1 MINLNR
7 FDLVSLR
14 LFAAVVETGS
24 LTAGATRFGI
34 SLAAASRRVLELEEG
49 VGTRLLDRGKKG
61 VTPTEA
67 GQTLYRH
74 SLRLAA
80 DLEGLAL
87 AMGDYGRGV
96 ASHVRLW
103 VNTSAVNGLV
113 PEALRTYLAEH
124 PNTKIDLEEA
134 LSDAVV
140 RAVLTGSA
148 DLGIFSEN
156 IPAAG
161 LETAVCD
168 VDELVLLL
176 PRHHALARRR
186 RVRFAEVIGQ
196 DFIGLERSA
205 SLVRL
210 VGAAAES
217 LGTSLKV
224 RVQVR
229 SFDAMCR
236 MIAAGIG
243 IGVLPRTAALPHVR
257 SMQLAEVRLD
267 EAWAARR
274 LLLGCRRVG
283 ALSRPARALAEV
295 ILRGSWPE
303 ALPGGH
309 AQQAHQGSA

>member
-14 LFAAVVETGS
+14 VLVAVIETGS
-24 LTAGATRFGI
+24 LTAGAERFGI
-34 SLAAASRRVLELEEG
+34 SLAAASRRVVDLEQD
-49 VGTRLLDRGKKG
+49 VGTRLLERSKKG

-74 SLRLAA
+74 SLRLVA

-113 PEALRTYLAEH
+113 PEALRSYLSAN
-124 PNTKIDLEEA
+124 PLTKIDLEEA

-140 RAVLTGSA
+140 RAVLNGSA
-148 DLGIFSEN
+148 DLGIFSDN
-156 IPAAG
+156 TPSAG
-161 LETAVCD
+161 LETTVCD

-176 PRHHALARRR
+176 PRDHALARRP
-186 RVRFAEVIGQ
+186 RVTFAEAIEH

-205 SLVRL
+205 SLLRL
-210 VGAAAES
+210 LGSAAES
-217 LGTSLKV
+217 LGASVKV

-236 MIAAGIG
+236 MVALGIG
-243 IGVLPRTAALPHVR
+243 IGVLPRAAAMPHVR
-257 SMQLAEVRLD
+257 SMQLAQVPLD
-267 EAWAARR
+267 EPWAERR
-274 LLLGCRRVG
+274 LLLGCRSFA
-283 ALSRPARALAEV
+283 ALSRPARALAEALLGGPV
-295 ILRGSWPE
+295 DIALLR
-303 ALPGGH
+303 
-309 AQQAHQGSA
+309 QT

>member
-14 LFAAVVETGS
+14 LYAAVVETGS
-24 LTAGATRFGI
+24 LTAGAARFGI

-49 VGTRLLDRGKKG
+49 VGTRLLDRSKKG
-61 VTPTEA
+61 VAPTDA
-67 GQTLYRH
+67 GHTLYRH

-87 AMGDYGRGV
+87 AMDDYGRGV
-96 ASHVRLW
+96 ASQVRLW

-113 PEALRTYLAEH
+113 PEALRSYLAEH
-124 PNTKIDLEEA
+124 PDTKIDLEEA

-148 DLGIFSEN
+148 DLGIFSDN

-161 LETAVCD
+161 LETTVCN

-176 PRHHALARRR
+176 PRHHALARRK
-186 RVRFAEVIGQ
+186 RVRFAEVIGH

-210 VGAAAES
+210 VGSAAEN
-217 LGTSLKV
+217 LGASLKV

-243 IGVLPRTAALPHVR
+243 IGVLPRTAALPHVH

-267 EAWAARR
+267 ETWATRR
-274 LLLGCRRVG
+274 LLLGCRRV
-283 ALSRPARALAEV
+283 ASLSRPARALAEV
-295 ILRGSWPE
+295 LLGGPWP
-303 ALPGGH
+303 ARD
-309 AQQAHQGSA
+309 